1 MKNFFMVSF
10 VLLGI
15 ISISVL
21 GSAAA
26 AHAEPERYN
35 LPVLLDQKMEPVKVI
50 LPSMPTFENML
61 SEDLKAEMLRQ
72 DLDKRREAQRA
83 SIAVLLQKYNR
94 KLSDE
99 KAYDYALYIMQA
111 SEKFKQEPFVIAA
124 MVVNESSAKHDVVSK
139 GGDYGLMQVRWRV
152 HQKKIKKKYPH
163 IIEASD
169 MLNPK
174 DNLLVGTEIFS
185 TYHATAKQDVRG
197 ALLYY
202 SAGNERLADKIFAVL
217 SQLEKSYVELLK
229 KS

>member
-1 MKNFFMVSF
+1 MKNFFIASF
-10 VLLGI
+10 MLLGI

-21 GSAAA
+21 GSVTAAD
-26 AHAEPERYN
+26 AEPERYN

-83 SIAVLLQKYNR
+83 SIAALLQKYNR
-94 KLSDE
+94 NLSEE
-99 KAYDYALYIMQA
+99 KACDYALYIIQA

-139 GGDYGLMQVRWRV
+139 AGDYGLMQVRWRV

-217 SQLEKSYVELLK
+217 SQLEKSYVELLR